1 MKAATAERVKTTWGE
16 ASGKA
21 VHHPIQ
27 PSHVIEFLGPFPDL
41 IRPAHARGVWLNDM
55 SQTPE
60 EGGHT
65 IVRRGAL
72 AAQTRPS
79 LPCCEGGDD
88 RPPGD
93 PRPCENSHWRLA
105 HRRGDGT
112 ERCGT
117 SNGGDKVGAG
127 STRAKAWSE
136 EAQRERAGPQ
146 SLPRPSST
154 SPAAPD
160 APVSCH
166 CGCF

>member
-1 MKAATAERVKTTWGE
+1 
-16 ASGKA
+16 
-21 VHHPIQ
+21 
-27 PSHVIEFLGPFPDL
+27 
-41 IRPAHARGVWLNDM
+41 M

-72 AAQTRPS
+72 AAQTCPP

-105 HRRGDGT
+105 RRQGDGT
-112 ERCGT
+112 GRCGT
-117 SNGGDKVGAG
+117 SDGGAGDKVGAG

-136 EAQRERAGPQ
+136 DAQRERAGPQ
-146 SLPRPSST
+146 SLPCPSST